1 MGGCEW
7 ESVSGMCVGEDVSMC
22 VGEDM
27 SVCVGKD
34 VSMCGGGCEYVWG
47 RI

>member
-22 VGEDM
+22 
-27 SVCVGKD
+27 
-34 VSMCGGGCEYVWG
+34 GGGCEYVWG
-47 RI
+47 RMYVWGRI